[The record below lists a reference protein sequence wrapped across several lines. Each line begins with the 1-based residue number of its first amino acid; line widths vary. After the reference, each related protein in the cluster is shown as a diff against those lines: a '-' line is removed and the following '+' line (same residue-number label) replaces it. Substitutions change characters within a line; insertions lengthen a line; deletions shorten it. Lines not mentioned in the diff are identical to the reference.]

1 VEESDHLTE
10 VPDSVS
16 DKTIWYSDTNSTL
29 QEVAQDLD
37 VAHRELDEYYNGALV
52 LSQNLKEL
60 RLKAER
66 NENTELANAA
76 HELEESATEIFVRAK
91 E

>member
-1 VEESDHLTE
+1 MEESDHLTE
-10 VPDSVS
+10 TSDSVL
-16 DKTIWYSDTNSTL
+16 DETIFYSDTNSTL
-29 QEVAQDLD
+29 QEIAQDLD
-37 VAHRELDEYYNGALV
+37 VAHRELNEYHNGALV

-60 RLKAER
+60 RHKAER

-76 HELEESATEIFVRAK
+76 HELEESAIAIFEQTK